1 MSEPATDK
9 ILRGLRANDKSVLQG
24 LFERHY
30 REVCR
35 TILRFVSDTA
45 QAEDLAQEVF
55 IRLWQK
61 RHDLEV
67 TTSFGAYLHRM
78 AINQALSFLRKQ
90 KRREGKAQE
99 SAEQPL
105 PSAYDSRDGEEI
117 LIQQELREQV
127 SAAINQLPPRCRAI
141 FQLSR
146 FEQLSYREISE
157 KLDISVKTV
166 EHQMG
171 KALRILRNT
180 LQQHLS
186 QWWWLG
192 GAAFFF

>member
-1 MSEPATDK
+1 MSEQATEK
-9 ILRGLRANDKSVLQG
+9 ILQGLRANDKSALQS
-24 LFERHY
+24 LFQRHY
-30 REVCR
+30 QEVCR
-35 TILRFVSDTA
+35 TILRFISDRN

-61 RHDLEV
+61 RDTLDI

-78 AINQALSFLRKQ
+78 AINEALSFLRKV
-90 KRREGKAQE
+90 KRREDKAQII
-99 SAEQPL
+99 AEQPI

-127 SAAINQLPPRCRAI
+127 SAAIDQLPPRCRTI

-157 KLDISVKTV
+157 KLEISIKTV

-171 KALRILRNT
+171 KALKILRVS
-180 LQQHLS
+180 LQRHLS
-186 QWWWLG
+186 LWWWLLL
-192 GAAFFF
+192 FCTPF